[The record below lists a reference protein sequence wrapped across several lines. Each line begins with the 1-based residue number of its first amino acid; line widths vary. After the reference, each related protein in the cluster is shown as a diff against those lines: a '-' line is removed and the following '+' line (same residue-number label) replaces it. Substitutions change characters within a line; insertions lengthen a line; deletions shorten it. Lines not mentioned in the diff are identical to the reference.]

1 MTMSEGLQL
10 WTEPDYLF
18 LFQVFMLSK
27 APAASHPTRQTDQ
40 SAAATSEVSLG
51 DGSWFVE
58 ADGVRTD
65 LNY

>member
-1 MTMSEGLQL
+1 MDRTGLPVSVSSLYVQQSSCSF
-10 WTEPDYLF
+10 T
-18 LFQVFMLSK
+18 S
-27 APAASHPTRQTDQ
+27 TRQTDQ